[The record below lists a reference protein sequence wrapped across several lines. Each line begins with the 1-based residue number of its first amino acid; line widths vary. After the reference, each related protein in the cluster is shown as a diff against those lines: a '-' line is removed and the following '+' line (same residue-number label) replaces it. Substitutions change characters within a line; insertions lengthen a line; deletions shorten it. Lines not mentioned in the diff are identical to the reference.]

1 MFNTRNKSGIS
12 AHPCIILYL
21 FLISVLLLFVKKSLQ
36 LFDSLEIHICCSTCS
51 KKLPWQ
57 SKVVNPDKLNFF
69 ILFICGFVRLLHFC
83 KIVWVVEQLTNLA
96 HVVYIVATK
105 FTTLDHSHAYS

>member
-1 MFNTRNKSGIS
+1 MYYSLF
-12 AHPCIILYL
+12 ILN
-21 FLISVLLLFVKKSLQ
+21 FSVVTIFVKKSLQ
-36 LFDSLEIHICCSTCS
+36 LFDSLQIHICCSTCS

-83 KIVWVVEQLTNLA
+83 KIVRLVEQLTNLA